1 MKNRKAA
8 AAFAAYMEQAMSQG
22 AEDIGDQL
30 EEELTEKAHELND
43 ADGGAFLEAQSV
55 KEQGVEFLTALID
68 NHSTQVYISGH
79 QQKEH

>member
-1 MKNRKAA
+1 VKNRKAA
-8 AAFAAYMEQAMSQG
+8 AAFAAYMEQSMSQG
-22 AEDIGDQL
+22 VEDIGDQL

-68 NHSTQVYISGH
+68 NHSTQAFFADT
-79 QQKEH
+79 QEEK